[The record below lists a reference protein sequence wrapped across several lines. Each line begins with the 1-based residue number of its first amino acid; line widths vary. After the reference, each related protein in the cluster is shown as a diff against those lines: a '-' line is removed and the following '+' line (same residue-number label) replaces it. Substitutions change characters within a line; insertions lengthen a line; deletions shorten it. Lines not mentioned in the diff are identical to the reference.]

1 MHGFLIEDAKPVLS
15 ILQIL
20 FSKLGDIENDV
31 FRERKKIE
39 ADRRHR
45 ESGRRSS
52 PPVNLFFLFN
62 RLDFESQRMH
72 SRRFTDN

>member
-39 ADRRHR
+39 ADRRY
-45 ESGRRSS
+45 
-52 PPVNLFFLFN
+52 
-62 RLDFESQRMH
+62 
-72 SRRFTDN
+72 